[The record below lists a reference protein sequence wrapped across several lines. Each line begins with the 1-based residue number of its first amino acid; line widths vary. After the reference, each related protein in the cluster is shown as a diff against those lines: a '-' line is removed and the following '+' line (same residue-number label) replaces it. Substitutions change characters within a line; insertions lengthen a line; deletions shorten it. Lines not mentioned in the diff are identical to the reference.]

1 MNKREA
7 IGTAG
12 TLSKP
17 GKMPCHAISI
27 PASACSVGSKLV
39 SVPDSVCFGCY
50 ALKGNYRFS
59 NVKSA
64 MQRRLDGITHD
75 HWVDAMVFLIDD
87 TGDDYFRWHD
97 SGDIQSLQHLDRICQ
112 VARRTPSV
120 RHWIPTREYAL
131 VKEYRQSHE
140 IPKNL
145 VIRLSA
151 HMVDGE
157 PPSGYGLPTSTVTR
171 TGQRT
176 CPAPDQGNKCR
187 DCRACWNP
195 NVANVAYSYH

>member
-1 MNKREA
+1 LNKQEA

-12 TLSKP
+12 TLSRP

-27 PASACSVGSKLV
+27 PASECNVGSKLV
-39 SVPDSVCFGCY
+39 SVPNSVCFGCY

-75 HWVDAMVFLIDD
+75 HWVDAMAFLIGD

-97 SGDIQSLQHLDRICQ
+97 SGDIQSLQHLDKICE

-140 IPKNL
+140 IPENL

-157 PPSGYGLPTSTVTR
+157 PPSGYGLPTSTVVTD
-171 TGQRT
+171 GSET
-176 CPAPDQGNKCR
+176 CYAYKRGGKCGP
-187 DCRACWNP
+187 CRECWDP
-195 NVANVAYSYH
+195 NVKNVAYPKH